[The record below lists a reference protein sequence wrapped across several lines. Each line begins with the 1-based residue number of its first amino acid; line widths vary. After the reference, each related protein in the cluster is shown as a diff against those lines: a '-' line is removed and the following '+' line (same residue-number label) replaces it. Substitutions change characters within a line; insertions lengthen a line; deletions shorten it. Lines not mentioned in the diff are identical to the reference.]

1 MIKYGKFLIK
11 YHGEKE
17 GETEMAGSVLQV
29 GAAGFSKVAKS
40 WRDARAGPTHVLA
53 LRWVGQHSTLP
64 HLRFIQDFF

>member
-17 GETEMAGSVLQV
+17 GETDMAGSVQV

-40 WRDARAGPTHVLA
+40 CGDARACPIHVLA